1 MSAVQVI
8 SDKRLLKKAE
18 KHIKHHHGETYW
30 LIWRIGIETGLRI
43 GDLSRLKYE
52 NINFET
58 GEVTVIESKGT
69 LARQA
74 RARHKVLKNVKNELL
89 SHYRHNSSKLL
100 AVYVCDYRN
109 IVEHAPVAW
118 RKNIQRRLEEATKTA
133 SVKKRVAY
141 LRPVTLK
148 ALKKRQIKWQG
159 KDGGSVF
166 SRATLGSNRAKNSKG
181 VISRQAC
188 WQVFSSLSRYV
199 GGLYH
204 YKLGCHSLRK
214 IFARHL
220 YQSNHND
227 IGLVAT
233 IIGHQSVATTLRYI
247 GISDEDIRQAQIR
260 LFEHFFA

>member
-18 KHIKHHHGETYW
+18 RHIKHHHGDTYW

-52 NINFET
+52 NINFQT

-89 SHYRHNSSKLL
+89 NHYKNNSTKLL
-100 AVYVCDYRN
+100 SVYVCDYRN
-109 IVEHAPVAW
+109 ILSHVPRTWKKGIEH
-118 RKNIQRRLEEATKTA
+118 RLEDATKNA
-133 SVKKRVAY
+133 PVKKRVAY
-141 LRPVTLK
+141 LRSDTLK
-148 ALKKRQIKWQG
+148 ALRKREQKWQG
-159 KDGGSVF
+159 KDQGNVF
-166 SRATLGSNRAKNSKG
+166 SRATLCSNRAKNSKG

-188 WQVFSSLSRYV
+188 WQVFSSLSGYISE
-199 GGLYH
+199 LCH

-220 YQSNHND
+220 YQSNDKD
-227 IGLVAT
+227 IGLVAS
-233 IIGHQSVATTLRYI
+233 IIGHQSVTTTLRYI
-247 GISDEDIRQAQIR
+247 GISDEDTRRAQVR
-260 LFEHFFA
+260 LFEHFLA